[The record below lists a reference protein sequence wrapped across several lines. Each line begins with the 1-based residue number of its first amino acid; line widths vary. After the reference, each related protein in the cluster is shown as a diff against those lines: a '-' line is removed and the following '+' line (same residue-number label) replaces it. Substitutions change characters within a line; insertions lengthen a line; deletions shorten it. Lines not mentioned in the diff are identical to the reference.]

1 MRASTAR
8 AKSGWIGV
16 LAVLAGLVLAA
27 CGGSSGGPSG
37 DARSTAARPEATGPA
52 EAVFLDPKRYAPHL
66 DPPPA
71 GMRVLASGYFGEEG
85 FEGTLGDAMRDAEFV
100 RGYQIAVGSE
110 VEGSIANV
118 VILFRTE
125 AGAKKGYAALLE
137 RMAHT
142 TSDVGQGA
150 KVTVP
155 ADIGAERAGVRVV
168 APINGS
174 DTLFARIFFRYR
186 NAVDIT
192 IGTATPVEPRAVAV
206 AKLVSDLMTSGQISP
221 LAA

>member
-1 MRASTAR
+1 MGGRRTRSA
-8 AKSGWIGV
+8 
-16 LAVLAGLVLAA
+16 LAALAAAAALAG
-27 CGGSSGGPSG
+27 CGGSSGGQAE
-37 DARSTAARPEATGPA
+37 DTVATANRLPATSPA
-52 EAVFLDPKRYAPHL
+52 EGVLVDPKRYAPRL

-125 AGAKKGYAALLE
+125 AGAKKGYDALLA

-150 KVTVP
+150 NVVVP
-155 ADIGAERAGVRVV
+155 ANIGAERAGVRVV

-192 IGTATPVEPRAVAV
+192 IGTATPVESRAVAV

>member
-1 MRASTAR
+1 VGGRRTGSA
-8 AKSGWIGV
+8 
-16 LAVLAGLVLAA
+16 LAAIAAAAALAA
-27 CGGSSGGPSG
+27 CGGSSGSHQG
-37 DARSTAARPEATGPA
+37 AATGSGQSAQQTA
-52 EAVFLDPKRYAPHL
+52 EPQVDGVLVDPKAYAPRL

-85 FEGTLGDAMRDAEFV
+85 FEGALGDAMREAEFV

-110 VEGSIANV
+110 AEGSIATV
-118 VILFRTE
+118 VIVFRTE
-125 AGAKKGYAALLE
+125 EGAKKGYAALLE
-137 RMAHT
+137 QMAHT
-142 TSDVGQGA
+142 TSDVGPGA
-150 KVTVP
+150 DVDVP

-192 IGTATPVEPRAVAV
+192 IGTATPVAPRAVAV
-206 AKLVSDLMTSGQISP
+206 AKLVSDLMTSKQVSP

>member
-1 MRASTAR
+1 VGGRRTRSA
-8 AKSGWIGV
+8 
-16 LAVLAGLVLAA
+16 LAALAAAAALAA
-27 CGGSSGGPSG
+27 CGGSSGRSAD
-37 DARSTAARPEATGPA
+37 DAGTAARSQATAPA
-52 EAVFLDPKRYAPHL
+52 EDVLVDPKRYAPRL

>member
-1 MRASTAR
+1 MGGRRTRSA
-8 AKSGWIGV
+8 
-16 LAVLAGLVLAA
+16 LAAVAAAAALTA
-27 CGGSSGGPSG
+27 CGGSSDGPRSDGRTVADRPPAPAG
-37 DARSTAARPEATGPA
+37 DG
-52 EAVFLDPKRYAPHL
+52 VLVDPKRYAPHL

-71 GMRVLASGYFGEEG
+71 GMRLLASGYFGEEG
-85 FEGTLGDAMRDAEFV
+85 FAGGLGDAMRKAEFV

-125 AGAKKGYAALLE
+125 AGARKGYAALLS

-142 TSDVGQGA
+142 TSDVGPGA
-150 KVTVP
+150 NVTVP

-192 IGTATPVEPRAVAV
+192 IGTATPVEPRSLAV

>member
-1 MRASTAR
+1 VGGRRTRSA
-8 AKSGWIGV
+8 
-16 LAVLAGLVLAA
+16 LAAVVAAVALAA
-27 CGGSSGGPSG
+27 CGGSSGGSSSDVRTGAERPQATAPA
-37 DARSTAARPEATGPA
+37 DA
-52 EAVFLDPKRYAPHL
+52 VLVDPKAYAPHL

-85 FEGTLGDAMRDAEFV
+85 FEGTLGDAMREAEFV

-118 VILFRTE
+118 VIMFRTE
-125 AGAKKGYAALLE
+125 AGAKRGYAALLS

-142 TSDVGQGA
+142 TSDIGQGA
-150 KVTVP
+150 NVRVP

-206 AKLVSDLMTSGQISP
+206 AKLVSDLMTSGEISP

>member
-1 MRASTAR
+1 MGGRRTPSA
-8 AKSGWIGV
+8 
-16 LAVLAGLVLAA
+16 LAALAAAAALTA
-27 CGGSSGGPSG
+27 CGGSSGG
-37 DARSTAARPEATGPA
+37 STGSATTPAARTQATAPA
-52 EAVFLDPKRYAPHL
+52 EDIFVDPKRYAPRL

-85 FEGTLGDAMRDAEFV
+85 FEGTLGDAMREAEFV

-125 AGAKKGYAALLE
+125 AGAKRGYAALLS

-150 KVTVP
+150 NVAVP
-155 ADIGAERAGVRVV
+155 TDIGAERAGVRVV

-192 IGTATPVEPRAVAV
+192 IGTATPVEPRSLAV
-206 AKLVSDLMTSGQISP
+206 AKLVSDLMTSGQIPP

>member
-1 MRASTAR
+1 VGGRRTRSA
-8 AKSGWIGV
+8 
-16 LAVLAGLVLAA
+16 LAALAAAAALAA
-27 CGGSSGGPSG
+27 CGGSSGRSAD
-37 DARSTAARPEATGPA
+37 DAGTAARSQATVPA
-52 EAVFLDPKRYAPHL
+52 EDVLVDPKRYAPRL